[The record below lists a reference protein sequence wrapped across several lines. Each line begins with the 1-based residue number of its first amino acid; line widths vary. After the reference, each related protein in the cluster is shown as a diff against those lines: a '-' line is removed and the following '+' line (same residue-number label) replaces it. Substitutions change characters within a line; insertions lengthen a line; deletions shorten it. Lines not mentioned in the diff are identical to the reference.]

1 MKKTPIRID
10 SQNLTKFT
18 MEPIDLFPGLREKG
32 EETIARAC
40 EELARKIDSRFCS
53 ICFFGHVECCVEGYP
68 MCMDCLNALYALGPD
83 CADSGE
89 ADGRPKSI
97 TYRRLKSYEWEIGR
111 RRRMA
116 YEFAAKQVMENIA
129 MKNYLR
135 EKGIDPEEVVKG
147 QEHEA

>member
-1 MKKTPIRID
+1 MKDIPIRID
-10 SQNLTKFT
+10 SINLTKFT
-18 MEPIDLFPGLREKG
+18 MEPIDLFTGLREKCD
-32 EETIARAC
+32 ETIARAS

-53 ICFFGHVECCVEGYP
+53 ICFFGHVEGSIEGYP
-68 MCMDCLNALYALGPD
+68 ICRDCIDALYDFGPD
-83 CADSGE
+83 GADSCE
-89 ADGRPKSI
+89 ADGRPKFI
-97 TYRRLKSYEWEIGR
+97 TCRRRKSYEWEIGR